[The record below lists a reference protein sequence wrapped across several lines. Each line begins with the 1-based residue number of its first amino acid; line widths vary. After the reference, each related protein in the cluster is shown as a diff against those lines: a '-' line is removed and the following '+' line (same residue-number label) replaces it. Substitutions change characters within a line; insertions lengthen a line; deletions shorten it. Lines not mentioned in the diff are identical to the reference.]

1 VAKWILVINDC
12 AARRI
17 DSIVSTLQVS
27 LNTGVIEVFLR
38 KVIFATIVLSTV
50 SSLSYCSNVTPVEA
64 AQWRE
69 DLHFFADQA
78 PQVHKNLY
86 HTITREQ
93 FDAAVKN
100 LDERIPTL
108 SRNQIV
114 TVIMRIV
121 AMIGDGHTHL
131 EINQLQSGFRHY
143 AVKFYWFPD
152 GIYVVQADKKYAPVV
167 GGKILKLGKVSGQE
181 AYEAVRQ
188 VVPHDNESQIK
199 GSTPLYLSLAEVLD
213 GLGLVDDP
221 DAVPLTVEKNGVE
234 ATAILKPE
242 ESEISKLQFV
252 LPPGWVDARD
262 PASPVPLWLKD
273 PGNFYWFQ
281 YLPYSHTIYVQF
293 NRVAEKPDE
302 TINAFF
308 KRVLAYADAR
318 PVDRFVLDER
328 LNDGGN
334 NELLRPIIHGF
345 IRSDKVNQ
353 PGKLFT
359 MIGRHTFSAAMN
371 CVNRM
376 KLNTDTLFVGE
387 PTASSPNHFGDNAPV
402 VLPNSKL
409 TVRLSTLWW
418 QDMDPRDTRVWQ
430 APDLTSQLTFAD
442 YYSGR
447 DPAMDLILHYKP
459 GPSIAEIVR
468 TAAERNGYAGAKDAL
483 LKFQKD
489 PLHKYAS
496 VEQDLERLGYDL
508 VGEKKLDQAILVFKL
523 NVEAYSNSFNTWNS
537 LGEAYMIRGDKNLAI
552 KDFNKSLELNPKNA
566 DARTQLAKLRAQ

>member
-1 VAKWILVINDC
+1 MDTPSVVRLMAKCEFPKKDGRRWACGSSKPDAVIHTVMQ
-12 AARRI
+12 AMRRI
-17 DSIVSTLQVS
+17 LS
-27 LNTGVIEVFLR
+27 NTGVIEMFLR
-38 KVIFATIVLSTV
+38 RAMLVSVVLYTV
-50 SSLSYCSNVTPVEA
+50 STLSYCSSVTSAEA

-69 DLHFFADQA
+69 DLHCFAEQA

-86 HTITREQ
+86 HTITREK
-93 FDAAVKN
+93 FDAAVKS
-100 LDERIPTL
+100 LDERIPSL
-108 SRNQIV
+108 SRNQI
-114 TVIMRIV
+114 TTEIMRIV

-131 EINQLQSGFRHY
+131 EINQLHSGFRHY

-152 GIYVVQADKKYAPVV
+152 GIYIVQADKQYAPVV
-167 GGKILKLGKVSGQE
+167 GGKVLKLGKVSGQE

-199 GSTPLYLSLAEVLD
+199 GLTPLYMTLAEVLD

-221 DAVPLTVEKNGVE
+221 DAVPLAVEKNGVRG
-234 ATAILKPE
+234 TAILKPE

-281 YLPYSHTIYVQF
+281 YLKDSHTLYVQF
-293 NRVAEKPDE
+293 NAVAEKPDE
-302 TINAFF
+302 TIEAFF
-308 KRVLAYADAR
+308 KRAFAFADAH

-359 MIGRHTFSAAMN
+359 IIGRHTFSAAMN

-387 PTASSPNHFGDNAPV
+387 PTASSPNHYGDNAPV

-430 APDLTSQLTFAD
+430 AADLSAQLTFAD
-442 YYSGR
+442 YHTGR
-447 DPAMDLILHYKP
+447 DPAMDLILHY
-459 GPSIAEIVR
+459 
-468 TAAERNGYAGAKDAL
+468 
-483 LKFQKD
+483 
-489 PLHKYAS
+489 
-496 VEQDLERLGYDL
+496 
-508 VGEKKLDQAILVFKL
+508 
-523 NVEAYSNSFNTWNS
+523 
-537 LGEAYMIRGDKNLAI
+537 IRGQLDPRVA
-552 KDFNKSLELNPKNA
+552 NA
-566 DARTQLAKLRAQ
+566 MGFFATMPWNRVRSRRP